1 MYYADDTNLVLTKN
15 ILKSR
20 SRSGKVNQDLALI
33 CQWFRT
39 NKCLNTSKAETVYLD
54 LRKSK

>member
-39 NKCLNTSKAETVYLD
+39 NKCLNTSKAETVLF
-54 LRKSK
+54 RPT